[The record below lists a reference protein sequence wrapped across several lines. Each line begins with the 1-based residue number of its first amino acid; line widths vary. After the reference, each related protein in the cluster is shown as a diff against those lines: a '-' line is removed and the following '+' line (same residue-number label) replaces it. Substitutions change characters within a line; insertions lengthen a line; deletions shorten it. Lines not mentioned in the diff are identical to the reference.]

1 MMIVG
6 VYLFGFDR
14 AGVGAASATRL
25 SFKLPALWHDRPGG
39 RWRRRLRHHGRF
51 ERSSDSGVHGCV
63 RSGESKV
70 AASGF
75 LFPAL
80 FITIA
85 CGAISGFHSLV
96 ASGTTSKQLD
106 KEGQA
111 LPIAYGGMLLE
122 SLVAIISLCAVAFVF
137 TGYMDGHLCFSH
149 AGLCGRPFADARSDP
164 WS

>member
-1 MMIVG
+1 MGASNDLQIPAFTG
-6 VYLFGFDR
+6 AFAA
-14 AGVGAASATRL
+14 AG
-25 SFKLPALWHDRPGG
+25 D
-39 RWRRRLRHHGRF
+39 
-51 ERSSDSGVHGCV
+51 
-63 RSGESKV
+63 SKV

-137 TGYMDGHLCFSH
+137 TEMCIRDRAMIS
-149 AGLCGRPFADARSDP
+149 RSRIP
-164 WS
+164 HGMA